1 MLAGVEC
8 CAGGVVAILRRHAER
23 YRVDRWDGFQHR
35 FDRLEIIDA
44 IDGAVAAGRGNQPV
58 VAVFGNGRQVLV
70 TNDLADADKR
80 DLNWRHGVSLILV

>member
-1 MLAGVEC
+1 MFAGLKGRARGLIPV
-8 CAGGVVAILRRHAER
+8 LRWHAER
-23 YRVDRWDGFQHR
+23 YRVDCGNGLQHR

-44 IDGAVAAGRGNQPV
+44 IDGAVAARRSNQV
-58 VAVFGNGRQVLV
+58 VVVVLGNGRQVLV